1 MLLKKL
7 LDSYMFFLLQVQ
19 TKSVKQCI
27 QFYYLW
33 KKVCPDEYKRLRIIR
48 RKREQEGI
56 FYKRDNNN
64 CEEVVNRN
72 HDPLMSVDDFIVKE
86 ECKSTNDE
94 VNSDRTTPA
103 TTAPLDSDRDEEMSN
118 DSRGISPS
126 PSSVGSVGTTSSTE
140 YPCKVCGKVFYKLK
154 SRGAH
159 MKIHG
164 KQQ

>member
-1 MLLKKL
+1 ME
-7 LDSYMFFLLQVQ
+7 S
-19 TKSVKQCI
+19 KSVKQCI

-33 KKVCPDEYKRLRIIR
+33 KKVCPEEYRRLRIIR

-64 CEEVVNRN
+64 CEDVIDRN
-72 HDPLMSVDDFIVKE
+72 STRDSLAEDSIIRE
-86 ECKSTNDE
+86 ECKEED
-94 VNSDRTTPA
+94 VNSDRDTPLTTGFM
-103 TTAPLDSDRDEEMSN
+103 DSDQDEDMSN
-118 DSRGISPS
+118 DSRVVSPA
-126 PSSVGSVGTTSSTE
+126 PSSVGSSIGASPSIE
-140 YPCKVCGKVFYKLK
+140 YPCKLCGKIFYKLK

>member
-1 MLLKKL
+1 MKH
-7 LDSYMFFLLQVQ
+7 
-19 TKSVKQCI
+19 CI

-33 KKVCPDEYKRLRIIR
+33 KKVCPDEYRRLRVIR
-48 RKREQEGI
+48 RKREQDSI

-64 CEEVVNRN
+64 CEDVIDRN
-72 HDPLMSVDDFIVKE
+72 SSRDPLVEDCVMKDD
-86 ECKSTNDE
+86 CKITNDD

-103 TTAPLDSDRDEEMSN
+103 TTGFMDSDRDEDTSN
-118 DSRGISPS
+118 DSRGLSPA
-126 PSSVGSVGTTSSTE
+126 PSSVGSSIGTSIE
-140 YPCKVCGKVFYKLK
+140 YPCKVCGKVFFKLK